1 MKSELKASYSYYIVS
16 RSADVLELPSDLLQD
31 FIDIDTETRIPYPAE
46 LADGSRGGLR
56 FFFLSPIQ
64 WYL

>member
-31 FIDIDTETRIPYPAE
+31 FIDIE
-46 LADGSRGGLR
+46 LDLRGYDHPQVLH
-56 FFFLSPIQ
+56 
-64 WYL
+64 